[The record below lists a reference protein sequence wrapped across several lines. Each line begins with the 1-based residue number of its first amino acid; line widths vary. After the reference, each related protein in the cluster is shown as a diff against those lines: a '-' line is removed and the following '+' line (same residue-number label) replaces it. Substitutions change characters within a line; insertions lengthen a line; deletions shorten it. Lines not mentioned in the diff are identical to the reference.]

1 MTMMLSFTSRAMNW
15 SPQRRKKN
23 RIVWWKTH
31 TITHSQD
38 YVFFSNVLFAG
49 FRTLSFSVL
58 KNKIPCWTDNFVFSF
73 CDLLNRARTIRVTLY
88 IFGFV
93 YSKCTIR
100 RIFWWVQF
108 VLHITLKNESNCFD
122 FLFVNYIYTSIRS
135 FESFRLHSLQRY
147 VSVRFFKTT
156 TTNKLFFFSFGQ
168 SQSHSVIDV
177 YSMIVFFDK
186 SVKILEF
193 EMRWRLDCVWQEFNT
208 ISTEMREREREEK
221 NEMNQSIFMYKNKS
235 ITNSGEWTAL
245 GKCRI
250 CEYKLYYMYITFFY
264 DRFHLIALD
273 SLYSLNSDMCQ
284 RRNSR
289 KYLFWMWTFDIRLIH
304 AYI

>member
-38 YVFFSNVLFAG
+38 YGFFSNVLFAG

-156 TTNKLFFFSFGQ
+156 TTNKLFFFL
-168 SQSHSVIDV
+168 SV
-177 YSMIVFFDK
+177 
-186 SVKILEF
+186 
-193 EMRWRLDCVWQEFNT
+193 NH
-208 ISTEMREREREEK
+208 
-221 NEMNQSIFMYKNKS
+221 N
-235 ITNSGEWTAL
+235 
-245 GKCRI
+245 
-250 CEYKLYYMYITFFY
+250 
-264 DRFHLIALD
+264 LI
-273 SLYSLNSDMCQ
+273 
-284 RRNSR
+284 R
-289 KYLFWMWTFDIRLIH
+289 
-304 AYI
+304 